1 MPPESVRVLK
11 LFYCYAHQDKD
22 LRDELEHHL
31 STLKRLNQITTW
43 HDREI
48 SPGNEWS
55 NEIELQLSMTDII
68 LLLISPDFIAS
79 DYCYSIEMQRSLEKH
94 NAGISRVIP
103 IIIRPVDWEETPFS
117 KLQMLPTN
125 ILPVTIWQN
134 RDEAYRDI
142 AKGIRKAVQDLLAQ
156 KTEEQWIDEGNTYYK
171 TFHYEEALQA
181 YDQAIRLNPN
191 NAISYNGRGN
201 ALKCLHHYEKAL
213 QAYDQAIRLDPHL
226 ILALNNKAQT
236 LQSLNQKRQA
246 ITIFAQALVVAE
258 QIFQKTVTTGLYRAR
273 ADTLFGLK
281 LFVEALSDYDEAIR
295 LDPSDAITHC
305 GRGNTLFAMKR
316 YQSGSPYRL

>member
-125 ILPVTIWQN
+125 ILPVTSWQN

-181 YDQAIRLNPN
+181 YDQAIRL
-191 NAISYNGRGN
+191 
-201 ALKCLHHYEKAL
+201 
-213 QAYDQAIRLDPHL
+213 DPHL
-226 ILALNNKAQT
+226 IVALNNKAQT